1 MILKLNFNI
10 SSVFALEIKQP
21 YDCTKLPATPY
32 CGAGGTVGDSKI
44 WTWGVTQQGFS
55 ICETGSKRFSCNS
68 DDTACR
74 GGMKYYTIP
83 GCPESNAKFQGCC
96 ISTGSGCTFTTC
108 YSCTPSCGSRLS
120 SCTGLGCAT
129 DGTSSCTKY
138 DNCGKNCGTKTGGAC
153 YKCTV
158 PTVLATP
165 TNTYLRVGST
175 DYDLSTNPGTP
186 TIVDYRSGGTVKVFS
201 NSSPVSYSYQA
212 YNAISGGTSILNYEG
227 DVQVQPSSGSLPFS
241 GTGRF
246 SARHYQKICPNNT
259 NQYSGTRTGYYCM
272 ETNVAPPSTP
282 NNIGMIIDGQ
292 TYTLSSSASAPTVV
306 KYPSGVA
313 TTTNTKVSV
322 LNTRSTPS
330 TASSSGYRVEA
341 NNYGL
346 SGQWS
351 PFGCTRAEDFCDEG
365 TSNLRDFSPTNLPL
379 LDVLKQGAEGKIDS
393 KYYNVNTCDSTNIY
407 SGAISRYYKV
417 NNIPRPVDPDPI
429 NPTPT
434 VCPVVTNTTSDSTSS
449 RQCVSTTYTGTEVNN
464 PLKLTVDGKD
474 KDGNDEVRGAVIWLS
489 KNGTGGEIPQYPGIF
504 PGYTSS
510 NPDHIAVMILKNGT
524 TWDNPLI
531 YTADSTNSNQWGNI
545 SSHKEIRNSAGQ
557 WFSRISSTSITQ
569 TPEVV
574 TFDIEL
580 LFNTNISAGAYP
592 DGSYQMNSIV
602 FDQHML
608 LAGNILDQY
617 YMIKNCKSGGWNI
630 DLIRPTFNEGAFGT
644 DPNPRER
651 IILARQLFLDWEIG
665 DASSGVSNVVINAYS
680 SSTDKPLRLLEPTG
694 QGPISLEPVPPEA
707 EIGIMTDSNT
717 WKVLSSPPRSTFK
730 SSARIDIGENEEGM
744 ATFYVTGFDQ
754 ACNDTLGSETINLN
768 PWITAKGG
776 LVYSGGSV
784 GINAKDV
791 TGQASYLASMLKRVA
806 VSELDIA
813 TELVSSRSD
822 YINNFIHSN
831 LGAVRAHS
839 TYNSNSKKSFWF
851 NYLTK
856 RLQEQIASSG
866 LIFTRRANVIGIP

>member
-1 MILKLNFNI
+1 
-10 SSVFALEIKQP
+10 
-21 YDCTKLPATPY
+21 
-32 CGAGGTVGDSKI
+32 
-44 WTWGVTQQGFS
+44 
-55 ICETGSKRFSCNS
+55 
-68 DDTACR
+68 
-74 GGMKYYTIP
+74 
-83 GCPESNAKFQGCC
+83 
-96 ISTGSGCTFTTC
+96 
-108 YSCTPSCGSRLS
+108 
-120 SCTGLGCAT
+120 
-129 DGTSSCTKY
+129 
-138 DNCGKNCGTKTGGAC
+138 
-153 YKCTV
+153 
-158 PTVLATP
+158 
-165 TNTYLRVGST
+165 
-175 DYDLSTNPGTP
+175 
-186 TIVDYRSGGTVKVFS
+186 
-201 NSSPVSYSYQA
+201 
-212 YNAISGGTSILNYEG
+212 
-227 DVQVQPSSGSLPFS
+227 
-241 GTGRF
+241 
-246 SARHYQKICPNNT
+246 
-259 NQYSGTRTGYYCM
+259 
-272 ETNVAPPSTP
+272 
-282 NNIGMIIDGQ
+282 
-292 TYTLSSSASAPTVV
+292 
-306 KYPSGVA
+306 
-313 TTTNTKVSV
+313 
-322 LNTRSTPS
+322 
-330 TASSSGYRVEA
+330 
-341 NNYGL
+341 
-346 SGQWS
+346 
-351 PFGCTRAEDFCDEG
+351 
-365 TSNLRDFSPTNLPL
+365 
-379 LDVLKQGAEGKIDS
+379 
-393 KYYNVNTCDSTNIY
+393 
-407 SGAISRYYKV
+407 
-417 NNIPRPVDPDPI
+417 
-429 NPTPT
+429 
-434 VCPVVTNTTSDSTSS
+434 
-449 RQCVSTTYTGTEVNN
+449 
-464 PLKLTVDGKD
+464 
-474 KDGNDEVRGAVIWLS
+474 
-489 KNGTGGEIPQYPGIF
+489 
-504 PGYTSS
+504 
-510 NPDHIAVMILKNGT
+510 MILKNGT

-866 LIFTRRANVIGIP
+866 LIFTRRANVGEGAMKSVCSRGDNCYIQRNGDVTIPSGFTCDRNTLVIVDGNIHIEPDLTNGGENNIKGCIFVASGNITIGAGQWKSLYKTGPEQIQYDYIDAFMVAENIIDIQLVDVRDPGGDLAYMRDGLEIHGGLVALGKDTSAGESAVQVNRSLALLNNLLPTVVTSWDPRYAKLSEIFFGTNSVMYKQEVGFKPY